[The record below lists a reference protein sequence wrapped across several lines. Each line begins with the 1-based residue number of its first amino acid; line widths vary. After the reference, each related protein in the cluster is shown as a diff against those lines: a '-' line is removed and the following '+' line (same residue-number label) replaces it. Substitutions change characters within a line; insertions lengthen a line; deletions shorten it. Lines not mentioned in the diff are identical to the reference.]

1 VSLVEARLH
10 DVKTGQYNADMD
22 AAEGEKIF
30 RPFMA
35 TGYYACLTEFEYESL
50 FGDTFGILELYLE
63 QGKFQYYMRT
73 LATLL
78 NCYCHAISVKI
89 MRRREL

>member
-1 VSLVEARLH
+1 VSLVEASLY

-35 TGYYACLTEFEYESL
+35 W
-50 FGDTFGILELYLE
+50 ILRL
-63 QGKFQYYMRT
+63 
-73 LATLL
+73 
-78 NCYCHAISVKI
+78 IDWI
-89 MRRREL
+89 

>member
-22 AAEGEKIF
+22 EKIF

-35 TGYYACLTEFEYESL
+35 TGFEYESL
-50 FGDTFGILELYLE
+50 FGETFGILELYLE
-63 QGKFQYYMRT
+63 QGKSQYT
-73 LATLL
+73 
-78 NCYCHAISVKI
+78 
-89 MRRREL
+89 